1 MEMAD
6 KAVSTEDLCSDPVP
20 RNTYIEVARLEAVL
34 NTLVE
39 NKVEAIK
46 NEIKSPSLHSSPKA
60 LIDRLR
66 ITSTSTTSSKDKDEH
81 SGSYLSRRHS
91 RDNRKRQRRKRSEER
106 EKRHHNKHTGTNNF
120 YFSLIKL
127 LLIINDLIILK

>member
-6 KAVSTEDLCSDPVP
+6 KAVSTEDLCSEPIP
-20 RNTYIEVARLEAVL
+20 HNTYLEVARLEAVL

-60 LIDRLR
+60 LINRLR
-66 ITSTSTTSSKDKDEH
+66 ITSTSTASSKDKEEH
-81 SGSYLSRRHS
+81 SGSHYSRHS
-91 RDNRKRQRRKRSEER
+91 RGNRKHQKRKRSEER
-106 EKRHHNKHTGTNNF
+106 EKRHHKRTGN
-120 YFSLIKL
+120 
-127 LLIINDLIILK
+127 